1 MIKTRF
7 AVVRLRLR
15 GGFVSKLFLLAW
27 KASNRVACMYLP
39 KCAGAGCHD
48 ENANG
53 INVREFIEDLL
64 SSGWRSFAV
73 DSVECDIFC

>member
-1 MIKTRF
+1 
-7 AVVRLRLR
+7 
-15 GGFVSKLFLLAW
+15 
-27 KASNRVACMYLP
+27 MYLP